1 MVDDATRKRV
11 ITLIPWLTLF
21 FSKGKQA
28 EARLKPISAATG
40 SVQHTATPPLLTR
53 SNKVPATRN
62 MAALLIIA
70 I

>member
-1 MVDDATRKRV
+1 MVYDATRKRV
-11 ITLIPWLTLF
+11 VTLIPWLTLF

-28 EARLKPISAATG
+28 EARLKPISG